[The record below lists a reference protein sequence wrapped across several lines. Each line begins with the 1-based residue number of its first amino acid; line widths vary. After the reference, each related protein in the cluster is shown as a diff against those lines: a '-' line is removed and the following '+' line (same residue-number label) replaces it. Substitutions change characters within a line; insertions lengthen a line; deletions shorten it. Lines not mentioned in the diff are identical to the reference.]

1 MALEPSDCLV
11 LAEELGMM
19 KESEGA
25 ADEQEEVEVCAVPA
39 ELQEIVDKAGF
50 LAAQ

>member
-1 MALEPSDCLV
+1 MDPDDRME
-11 LAEELGMM
+11 LADELNRM

-25 ADEQEEVEVCAVPA
+25 AEESQEEYEVRAVPA
-39 ELQEIVDKAGF
+39 ELQEIVEKAGF